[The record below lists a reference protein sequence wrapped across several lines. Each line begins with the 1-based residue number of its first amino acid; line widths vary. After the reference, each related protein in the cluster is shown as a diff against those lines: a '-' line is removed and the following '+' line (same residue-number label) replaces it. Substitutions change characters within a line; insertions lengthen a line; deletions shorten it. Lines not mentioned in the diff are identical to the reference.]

1 MKFKMTILLGM
12 TSLSCYASDDVWSG
26 CYAGASAS
34 HLETDNQWT
43 TTSFNDEAMN
53 DNAGSANADETSIG
67 VQFGCDFLETEKSV
81 WGLKVMA
88 SDADLYSEHVYTQ
101 NPPRPSNLVSYE
113 TEDVISF
120 VGRYGFKVSDSGLLY
135 GQLGY
140 VQSDNKYQDNDPL
153 VNPAFHYEQSADR
166 DGVLWGIG
174 YEHQFMNHVSF
185 FAEYSFTDFGKEK
198 IYLIDTGT
206 FNVSDYQAK
215 IDQDLSQF
223 NLGVN
228 YRF

>member
-1 MKFKMTILLGM
+1 MKLKIAILLGM
-12 TSLSCYASDDVWSG
+12 ASMGCQASGDMWTG

-34 HLETDNQWT
+34 HLETGNKWT

-67 VQFGCDFLETEKSV
+67 VQFGCDFFETEKSV

-88 SDADLYSEHVYTQ
+88 SDAELFAEHSYKIGT
-101 NPPRPSNLVSYE
+101 SNSNRISYE
-113 TEDVISF
+113 TEDVLSF
-120 VGRYGFKVSDSGLLY
+120 IGRYGFKVSERGLLY

-153 VNPAFHYEQSADR
+153 ATPAFNFEQRADR
-166 DGVLWGIG
+166 DGVLLGVG
-174 YEHQFMNHVSF
+174 YEHKFFEHVSF
-185 FAEYSFTDFGKEK
+185 FAEYSFTDFGNDK
-198 IYLIDTGT
+198 ISLIDTGSS
-206 FNVSDYQAK
+206 NVSDYQAV
-215 IDQDLSQF
+215 INQDLAQF